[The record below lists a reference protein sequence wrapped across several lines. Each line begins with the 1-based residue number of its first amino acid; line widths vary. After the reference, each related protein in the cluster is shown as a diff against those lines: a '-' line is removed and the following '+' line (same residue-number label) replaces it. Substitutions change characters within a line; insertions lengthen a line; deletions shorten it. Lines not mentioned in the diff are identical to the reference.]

1 MKWDLFLS
9 HASEDKRQF
18 VEPLALKLVK
28 AGYRVWYDRLSLRAG
43 DILRRSVDEGLAE
56 SAVGV
61 VVLSPNF
68 FLKEWAQR
76 ELDALTTQ
84 QITSGKP
91 LVPIWWHVTKA
102 DVARKSPLLAS
113 VLAIDGARGL
123 DHVLSEL
130 KGLINATDKC
140 TDREVDDIIARCL
153 NADPD
158 NQRFLE
164 RRSLSNFSKLVSY
177 YNAYERRIGE
187 VVDQCEGKDDDE
199 LAEEADRLMQPW
211 LEDAL
216 RQFDIPPQV
225 YLQPVREI
233 TQDDAEAFEN
243 RLRGWCNGTL
253 GQDGSAEL
261 LYDMEEWLDAD
272 FLFVLF
278 GVPNFRVSPA
288 QREVLCQAIIDVG
301 ARSLKEASVPW
312 SKLYRR
318 VLGARRRR
326 ATNRIS

>member
-1 MKWDLFLS
+1 MWRGSLLYWQACWPS
-9 HASEDKRQF
+9 TAHA
-18 VEPLALKLVK
+18 
-28 AGYRVWYDRLSLRAG
+28 
-43 DILRRSVDEGLAE
+43 
-56 SAVGV
+56 
-61 VVLSPNF
+61 
-68 FLKEWAQR
+68 
-76 ELDALTTQ
+76 
-84 QITSGKP
+84 
-91 LVPIWWHVTKA
+91 
-102 DVARKSPLLAS
+102 
-113 VLAIDGARGL
+113 
-123 DHVLSEL
+123 
-130 KGLINATDKC
+130 
-140 TDREVDDIIARCL
+140 
-153 NADPD
+153 
-158 NQRFLE
+158 
-164 RRSLSNFSKLVSY
+164 LSNFSKLVSY
-177 YNAYERRIGE
+177 YNGYDRQIGE

-199 LAEEADRLMQPW
+199 LAEDADRLMQPW

-233 TQDDAEAFEN
+233 TQEGAEAFEN
-243 RLRGWCNGTL
+243 RLLEWCDGTL

-288 QREVLCQAIIDVG
+288 QRGVLCQAIIDVG
-301 ARSLKEASVPW
+301 ARALKEAPVPW